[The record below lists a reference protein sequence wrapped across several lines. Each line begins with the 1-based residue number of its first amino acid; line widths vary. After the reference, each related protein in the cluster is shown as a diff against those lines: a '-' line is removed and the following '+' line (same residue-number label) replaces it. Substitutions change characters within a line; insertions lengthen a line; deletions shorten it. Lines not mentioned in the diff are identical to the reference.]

1 MTTIA
6 REMVEERVR
15 RMLVH
20 DFVRKEVDRAGFGG
34 LSIQR
39 TPLGTHVRILAERP
53 GIVIGRKGVDINR
66 LTEELERTFGYENL
80 QVEAGDVENWALN
93 PDVMASKVANA
104 LERGWNYRRAGNS
117 MLQRIMGAGA
127 RGCQITIAGKLT
139 GLRHRTEK
147 FIEGHIKHCGEPA
160 LKLMQVG
167 YSQAKLKPGTIGV
180 KVVIM
185 PPDAKLPDEI
195 EVMPAVVE
203 PIPIAKEEE
212 ATPEGEETAPANDK
226 QASVAEAPPEEGA
239 QPDADASKEAAKASD
254 GGKKADAAEAPEEV
268 TQPEAK
274 AEDSG

>member
-1 MTTIA
+1 MMHKPKAKPQLDDEAQKALSKRNAANRKRPAFKRQNWFRYKRLGQKWRKPRGMHSKMRT
-6 REMVEERVR
+6 R
-15 RMLVH
+15 R
-20 DFVRKEVDRAGFGG
+20 KY
-34 LSIQR
+34 
-39 TPLGTHVRILAERP
+39 RP
-53 GIVIGRKGVDINR
+53 
-66 LTEELERTFGYENL
+66 
-80 QVEAGDVENWALN
+80 
-93 PDVMASKVANA
+93 PMASTSYRGPAAARGLHPSGFAEVIVHRPAD
-104 LERGWNYRRAGNS
+104 LEV
-117 MLQRIMGAGA
+117 MDPQRGA

-160 LKLMQVG
+160 LQLMQVG

-212 ATPEGEETAPANDK
+212 ATPEGEETAPADDK